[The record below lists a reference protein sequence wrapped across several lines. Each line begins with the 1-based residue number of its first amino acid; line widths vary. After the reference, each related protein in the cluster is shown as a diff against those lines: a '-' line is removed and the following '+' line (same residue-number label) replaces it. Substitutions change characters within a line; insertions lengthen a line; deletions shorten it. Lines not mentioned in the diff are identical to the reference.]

1 MKPWRWPGSLGSSR
15 ARASRTPAPPQ
26 RRRRRTTT
34 RARSYHPT
42 RPTAACRP
50 PTQDGMACANQSAS
64 LRTRPSRRVS
74 ASTEQGAMGAPC
86 RLSRAPP
93 WPPSAKGA
101 LSQVCLPRQKQ
112 SATVHIFLSKAFLTL
127 WRRTAAGLRAKEM
140 SRGAVLSP
148 HQRVPPQK
156 KCWGGGNFGGVD
168 TAVSGWEGA
177 HPCTRVFRR
186 GGGATILISRLT
198 RTLSSR
204 WQRRTALVVVFSLD
218 STLVMF
224 YRTRL
229 ATLPTRARFSPRCA
243 YTPPSALAKAW
254 ARCCFSGASWS
265 RST

>member
-101 LSQVCLPRQKQ
+101 LSQVCLLRQKQ

-156 KCWGGGNFGGVD
+156 KCWGGGHFWGGGHRCFGLGGR
-168 TAVSGWEGA
+168 APL
-177 HPCTRVFRR
+177 HTRVSE
-186 GGGATILISRLT
+186 GGG
-198 RTLSSR
+198 
-204 WQRRTALVVVFSLD
+204 D
-218 STLVMF
+218 
-224 YRTRL
+224 
-229 ATLPTRARFSPRCA
+229 
-243 YTPPSALAKAW
+243 YTY
-254 ARCCFSGASWS
+254 
-265 RST
+265 

>member
-101 LSQVCLPRQKQ
+101 LSQVCLLRQKQ

-156 KCWGGGNFGGVD
+156 KCWGGAILGGWTPPFRAGGARIPAHACFGG
-168 TAVSGWEGA
+168 
-177 HPCTRVFRR
+177 
-186 GGGATILISRLT
+186 GGRLY
-198 RTLSSR
+198 L
-204 WQRRTALVVVFSLD
+204 LV
-218 STLVMF
+218 
-224 YRTRL
+224 
-229 ATLPTRARFSPRCA
+229 
-243 YTPPSALAKAW
+243 
-254 ARCCFSGASWS
+254 G
-265 RST
+265 